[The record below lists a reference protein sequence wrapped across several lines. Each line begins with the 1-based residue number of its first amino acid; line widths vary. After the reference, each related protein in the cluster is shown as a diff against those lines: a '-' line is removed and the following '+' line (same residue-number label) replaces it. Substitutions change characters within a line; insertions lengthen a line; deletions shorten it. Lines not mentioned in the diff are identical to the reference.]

1 MSTEKATKKKM
12 GRPIIGMKKDI
23 MLRMRIDEDTLAIL
37 DRECER
43 KKVSRSDLIRAMIRE
58 LEKN

>member
-1 MSTEKATKKKM
+1 MSTKKATKKI

-43 KKVSRSDLIRAMIRE
+43 KKVSRSELIRTMIRD